1 MSRILIIGATSGMA
15 KALAY
20 QYAQQHKDLILAGR
34 DVEDLQRIS
43 TDLHVRFGV
52 DVNVELFEALD
63 YASHESFFEKCSQDG
78 NLEGLILAYGYLSE
92 QKEAQERFSE
102 AQKVIEVNF
111 TSCVSILEMAAR
123 YFEQQKKGFI
133 CVISSVAGD
142 RGRQSN
148 YMYGAA
154 KGGLSVYLQ
163 GLRNRL
169 YPSNVQVITVKPG
182 FVDTKMTFGIQGMF
196 LVAKPED
203 VAKRVTAAI
212 KKGKDTVYTPFF
224 WEWIMLIIK
233 LVPEKIFKRMKL

>member
-20 QYAQQHKDLILAGR
+20 EYAKQQRNLVLAGR
-34 DVEDLQRIS
+34 DAEDLARIAG
-43 TDLHVRFGV
+43 DLQVRFGV
-52 DVNVELFEALD
+52 DVAVQPFEALD
-63 YASHESFFEKCSQDG
+63 YDSHESFFEKCSAQGGLD
-78 NLEGLILAYGYLSE
+78 GLILAYGYLSE

-102 AQKVIEVNF
+102 AQKAIEINF
-111 TSCVSILEMAAR
+111 TSCVSILEIAAR
-123 YFEQQKKGFI
+123 YFELKKKGFI

-154 KGGLSVYLQ
+154 KGGLSIYLQ

-169 YPSNVQVITVKPG
+169 FPSKVQVVTVKPG

-203 VAKRVTAAI
+203 VAKRVMAAI
-212 KKGKDTVYTPFF
+212 HKGKDTVYAPAF
-224 WEWIMLIIK
+224 WSLIMLIIK
-233 LVPEKIFKRMKL
+233 MVPEKIFKRLKL